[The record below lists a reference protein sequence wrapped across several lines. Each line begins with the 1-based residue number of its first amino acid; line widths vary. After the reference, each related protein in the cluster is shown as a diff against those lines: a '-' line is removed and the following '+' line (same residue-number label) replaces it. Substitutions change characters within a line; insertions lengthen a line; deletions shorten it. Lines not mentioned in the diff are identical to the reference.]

1 MESDHNISS
10 ASNGTATSSSS
21 LPMKLLVFII
31 ILMIFEILTLL
42 GNGFVVYLVAM
53 KRRLHTNTNW
63 LVLSLAVSDLAVAL
77 AIIPSRTACFRHQC
91 DEILMKILYDIFIFI
106 SLCNLCC
113 LTLDRFIAVMQ
124 PLKYHSTITYSVVVK
139 LIVASWVIPTVIFCI
154 PLIWTYGYSDDIP
167 LRQTADKIFY
177 LTQIIVFMCVP
188 CLVMFIAYAC
198 ILSMALKQA
207 KRIQTLEQSV
217 SANGS
222 SGNSYSI
229 EAKNTIK
236 VFGVVYMMFVF
247 CWIMS
252 AYRTFE
258 NFFHQGTV
266 PSEVTTTSRLLLLF
280 NSCVN
285 PIVYA
290 LWKKD
295 IRAEFKKSF
304 KSLRRRPMSM
314 YNGQNK
320 ANRPPGN
327 LTWAEQMTD
336 ENVSLSSNFQK
347 NSASDQQDIALED
360 QSPNTTASLI
370 T

>member
-1 MESDHNISS
+1 MESVQNISS
-10 ASNGTATSSSS
+10 PSNGTAMGSSSS

-31 ILMIFEILTLL
+31 ILMVFEILTLL

-139 LIVASWVIPTVIFCI
+139 LIIASWVIPTVIFCI

-207 KRIQTLEQSV
+207 KRIQILEQSV

-222 SGNSYSI
+222 SNSYSV

-258 NFFHQGTV
+258 NFFHQGAV

-295 IRAEFKKSF
+295 IRAEFKRSF

-314 YNGQNK
+314 YSNHNME
-320 ANRPPGN
+320 NRAPGN

-336 ENVSLSSNFQK
+336 ENVSLSSNFRK
-347 NSASDQQDIALED
+347 TSSSDQQDIALED
-360 QSPNTTASLI
+360 QSANNLI
-370 T
+370 QK